1 MTISDDLGTLIREN
15 FTHKP
20 TKEQGKAISLLSEF
34 VLSRK
39 SDSLFLLRGYAG
51 TGKTSLLAALVRT
64 MQQLQQRVMLL
75 APTGRA
81 AKVLSSFAGAPAY
94 TIHRKIYRQK
104 SLVDMDNF
112 QNDVNLHKDTLFI
125 VDEASMIANYSESN
139 TIFGSGRLLDDL
151 MHYVYSCEGCRLLLV
166 GDTAQLPP
174 VGEEESPA
182 LNRLALEGY
191 GMEVTEYCLTEVVR
205 QLEESGILWNAT
217 MLRRLIQDDEM
228 YAFPK
233 LRTKSFPDV
242 CVVPGSELIDALD
255 DSYRQYGTDGTI
267 VVTRSNKRANIFNNG
282 IRARILDCEEE
293 LSGGDMIMVAKNNY
307 YWTER
312 EQGQGARSKEQEN
325 TIEGQGARSKEQENT
340 IEGQGARSKE
350 HESSNPL
357 APCPSP
363 LASFSFIAN
372 GDVAVVRRIRNERSF
387 YGFRFAD
394 AIIQFPDYDNKE
406 MELTVLL
413 DTLQSEAP
421 ALTRQQQQTLFTAVW
436 EDYPELTNKRDRMKR
451 LRQDPYYNALQIKY
465 AYAVTCHKAQGGQWE
480 HVYIDQGYI
489 TEDMLAPD
497 YFRWLYTAITR
508 ATEKVFLINW
518 PDSALSDE

>member
-15 FTHKP
+15 FTHKA
-20 TKEQGKAISLLSEF
+20 TKEQANAISLLSEF
-34 VLSRK
+34 LLSRK
-39 SDSLFLLRGYAG
+39 GDSLFLLKGYAG

-125 VDEASMIANYSESN
+125 VDEASMIGGEGDGS
-139 TIFGSGRLLDDL
+139 TIFGTGRLLDDL

-191 GMEVTEYCLTEVVR
+191 GVEVTEYCLTEVVR

-217 MLRRLIQDDEM
+217 MLRRLIQEGEM
-228 YAFPK
+228 SAFPR
-233 LRTKSFPDV
+233 LRVKGFPDV
-242 CVVPGSELIDALD
+242 CVVPGNELIDALD
-255 DSYRQYGTDGTI
+255 DSYRRYGTDGTI
-267 VVTRSNKRANIFNNG
+267 VVTRSNKRAGIFNGG
-282 IRARILDCEEE
+282 IRARILDYEEE
-293 LSGGDMIMVAKNNY
+293 LSGGDLVMVAKNNY
-307 YWTER
+307 YWCPLPAPPLGECFDTTKQKKLTENEALPQR
-312 EQGQGARSKEQEN
+312 GSGEGA
-325 TIEGQGARSKEQENT
+325 A
-340 IEGQGARSKE
+340 
-350 HESSNPL
+350 L
-357 APCPSP
+357 
-363 LASFSFIAN
+363 SFIAN

-394 AIIQFPDYDNKE
+394 ATLRFPDYNQTE
-406 MELTVLL
+406 MDVTVLL

-421 ALTRQQQQTLFTAVW
+421 ALTRQQQQALFTAVW

-489 TEDMLAPD
+489 TEEMLSPD

-508 ATEKVFLINW
+508 ATEKVFLVNW
-518 PDSALSDE
+518 PDSALSDD